1 MAKIATFEELKVW
14 QNARVLSKDI
24 FSVTQTIAFSKDF
37 SLKDQ
42 INRSSA
48 SIMDNIAEGFER
60 GGNKELIQFLFIAK
74 GSAGEVRSQLY
85 QALDRNYINAE
96 THSSLKEKALE
107 LSKQLSGFINYLKR
121 SELKGEKYHIKE
133 PMEDYSTDFEF

>member
-60 GGNKELIQFLFIAK
+60 GGNKELIQFLFIA
-74 GSAGEVRSQLY
+74 QTL
-85 QALDRNYINAE
+85 N
-96 THSSLKEKALE
+96 
-107 LSKQLSGFINYLKR
+107 F
-121 SELKGEKYHIKE
+121 
-133 PMEDYSTDFEF
+133 ED